1 MRRLDDIE
9 REQMKDEVPDFRIG
23 DTVDVSVAIVETVEV
38 GRGKTELKER
48 VQVFNGTVIA
58 RKGSGNRETFTV
70 RRIVAG
76 EGVERV
82 FPLHSPKIRGIKVRR
97 MGRVRRA
104 KLYYLRDRTGK
115 ATRVKEK
122 IWDKTRSAKAKTKK
136 PAPAPAVPGPSK
148 AEE

>member
-9 REQMKDEVPDFRIG
+9 QEQMKAEIPEFHVG
-23 DTVDVSVAIVETVEV
+23 DTVDVSVSSVETVEV
-38 GRGKTELKER
+38 GRGKTEEKER
-48 VQVFNGTVIA
+48 IQVFNGTVIA
-58 RKGSGNRETFTV
+58 RKGDGARETFTV
-70 RRIVAG
+70 RRVVAG
-76 EGVERV
+76 EGVERT

-122 IWDKTRSAKAKTKK
+122 IWDKSRLEYERQKRAARGRVEDS
-136 PAPAPAVPGPSK
+136 S
-148 AEE
+148 EE